1 MPGLAQKLVGAVNQL
16 EGNFAF
22 KLLQNSNPNSANL
35 KKKVGVYI
43 SCSVVQ
49 RKNINLLSFLQ
60 HYLVS
65 QCRLQSGFMWFLGEK
80 NLFC

>member
-16 EGNFAF
+16 EGKFCFQTAP
-22 KLLQNSNPNSANL
+22 KLQSKLCKL
-35 KKKVGVYI
+35 KKKLVYI

-65 QCRLQSGFMWFLGEK
+65 QCRLQSGFM
-80 NLFC
+80 